1 MGSPKG
7 PLQYVVYHFSGHDFC
22 HSAHSEGVCWVVGGP
37 CDFSV
42 SPNPFGLDFGTLD
55 LGLTIVKTKCLLFIF
70 IDNLRV
76 NHMSNPGTVIIPLQD
91 SIFSIFNLIIVSS
104 SVQIDGFFGVFRLG
118 LNFGLRFG
126 AC

>member
-1 MGSPKG
+1 MGSP
-7 PLQYVVYHFSGHDFC
+7 
-22 HSAHSEGVCWVVGGP
+22 
-37 CDFSV
+37 CDFGV